1 MREELNFELISATT
15 TTRSSPDTIAC
26 HQHDVNLFLEFDPQ
40 HEHSIL
46 PFPSLFSL
54 RPFIDLLILLI
65 NTEEHE
71 ELLMGIVYLLSSQ
84 DI

>member
-1 MREELNFELISATT
+1 MRKELNFELISATT
-15 TTRSSPDTIAC
+15 TIAC

-46 PFPSLFSL
+46 PFSSLFSL
-54 RPFIDLLILLI
+54 RPFIELLILLI

-71 ELLMGIVYLLSSQ
+71 ELLMGIIYLVHKISETAPAAQ
-84 DI
+84 N